1 MCGISVIVALDQKKN
16 LKNSI
21 DATSPP
27 RGIVNGFHRRSVSEK
42 LEESL
47 DLLAHRGPDS
57 RGQWVSDDSRVGTS
71 PILSHSTVNLVS
83 K

>member
-16 LKNSI
+16 LRKGM
-21 DATSPP
+21 DVTSPP
-27 RGIVNGFHRRSVSEK
+27 EGIVNGSHRRSVSEK
-42 LEESL
+42 LDESL

-57 RGQWVSDDSRVGTS
+57 RGQWVSGDDRVGTS
-71 PILSHSTVNLVS
+71 PIPSHSTVVLVS

>member
-16 LKNSI
+16 LKKGI
-21 DATSPP
+21 DVTSPP
-27 RGIVNGFHRRSVSEK
+27 EGVVNGSHRRSVSEK
-42 LEESL
+42 LDESL

-57 RGQWVSDDSRVGTS
+57 RGQWVSEDGRVGTS
-71 PILSHSTVNLVS
+71 PIPSHSTAILVS